1 MLTAAGVTCALF
13 VPAAG
18 AATSR
23 QTATVT
29 LTTTEPGAAV
39 GSTQRIHIR
48 NPDDANAKPY
58 TIQTI
63 VFRLAP
69 GTVIDTDALPQC
81 KASDAELMA
90 QGGSACPAST
100 RVNTGLVR
108 SDTGSTA
115 VFPRFVHSDVQ
126 NFNNKDE
133 LIGVADTRE
142 IPNRNVTHARIS
154 GNTITFNVPDSPG
167 MGPPDN
173 FSALTDLTI
182 ITPALVRDGRVY
194 TRTPPTCPASGF
206 WDGSILFIYKDGVR
220 QTVQTRAPCKGKG
233 SGVNRRL
240 DRTRPRIGL
249 SGVPSR
255 KGCARASFRAGVRVA
270 DRSGLRRIA
279 VYLDGRLI
287 RDTRRTRFGMRVRS
301 RRGRHRLTVLAR
313 DGAGNRARRSKVFRR
328 CAG

>member
-1 MLTAAGVTCALF
+1 MLTAVGVTCALF

-18 AATSR
+18 AATPR
-23 QTATVT
+23 QTATAT
-29 LTTTEPGAAV
+29 LTTTEPGAAA
-39 GSTQRIHIR
+39 GSTLRIHIR

-115 VFPRFVHSDVQ
+115 VFPRFVNSDVQ

-133 LIGVADTRE
+133 LIGVAETRE
-142 IPNRNVTHARIS
+142 IPYRNVTHSRIS

-173 FSALTDLTI
+173 YSALTDLTI
-182 ITPALVRDGRVY
+182 LTPALVRNGRAY

-220 QTVQTRAPCKGKG
+220 QTVDTRAPCKG
-233 SGVNRRL
+233 SAANRR
-240 DRTRPRIGL
+240 DRTRPRIRL

-255 KGCARASFRAGVRVA
+255 KRCARASFPVGVRVA

-287 RDTRRTRFGMRVRS
+287 RDTRKTGFGVRVRS

-313 DGAGNRARRSKVFRR
+313 DGAGNRARRSRVFRR

>member
-1 MLTAAGVTCALF
+1 VAFAVFA
-13 VPAAG
+13 PAAG
-18 AATSR
+18 AVTSR
-23 QTATVT
+23 QTAAVT
-29 LTTTEPGAAV
+29 LTTTQPGVAA

-48 NPDDANAKPY
+48 NPDDPTAKPF

-69 GTVIDTDALPQC
+69 GSVIDTGALPQC

-115 VFPRFVHSDVQ
+115 IFPRFVNSDIQ
-126 NFNNKDE
+126 NFNNQDE

-142 IPNRNVTHARIS
+142 IPNRNVTHSRIS
-154 GNTITFNVPDSPG
+154 GNSITFNVPDAPG

-182 ITPALVRDGRVY
+182 VTPALARGGRAY
-194 TRTPPTCPASGF
+194 TRTPPTCPTSGF
-206 WDGSILFIYKDGVR
+206 WSGSILFIYKDGVR
-220 QTVQTRAPCKGKG
+220 QTVDTTAPCKG
-233 SGVNRRL
+233 SGPNRRL
-240 DRTRPRIGL
+240 DRTRPRIRL
-249 SGVPSR
+249 RGVPSR
-255 KGCARASFRAGVRVA
+255 RRCARASFPARVRVS

-287 RDTRRTRFGMRVRS
+287 RSTRKTGFRVRVRTRRGH
-301 RRGRHRLTVLAR
+301 HRLTVLAR
-313 DGAGNRARRSKVFRR
+313 DGAGNRARLSRVFRR

>member
-1 MLTAAGVTCALF
+1 MLTALGVTCALF

-29 LTTTEPGAAV
+29 LTTTQPGAAV
-39 GSTQRIHIR
+39 GGTQQIHIR
-48 NPDDANAKPY
+48 NPDDPNAKPY

-115 VFPRFVHSDVQ
+115 IFPRFVNSDVQ
-126 NFNNKDE
+126 NFNNQDE

-173 FSALTDLTI
+173 YSALTDLTVI
-182 ITPALVRDGRVY
+182 SPALVRDGRVY

-220 QTVQTRAPCKGKG
+220 QTVQTRAPCKG

-240 DRTRPRIGL
+240 DRTRPRIRL

-255 KGCARASFRAGVRVA
+255 KRCARASFRAGVRVA
-270 DRSGLRRIA
+270 DHSGLRRIA

-287 RDTRRTRFGMRVRS
+287 RNTRRTRFGVRVRT
-301 RRGRHRLTVLAR
+301 RRGHHRLTVLAR
-313 DGAGNRARRSKVFRR
+313 DGAGNRARSSRVFRR
-328 CAG
+328 CSG